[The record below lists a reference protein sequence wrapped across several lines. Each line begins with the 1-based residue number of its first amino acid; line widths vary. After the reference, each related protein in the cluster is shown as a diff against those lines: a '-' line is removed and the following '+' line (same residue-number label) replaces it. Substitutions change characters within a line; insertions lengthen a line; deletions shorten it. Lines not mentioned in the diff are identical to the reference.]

1 MKIIWRGRS
10 TNIIWLITE
19 ASKLGERVTK
29 KMPEHQS
36 HHVDRLLRD
45 GTKSVCSLSA
55 WCLVSAR
62 RLLASQLE
70 NKTMVAAC
78 FNKRQALDKAPCGGN
93 GGPLSQMTIT
103 PGPAGFWGPAIF
115 SSPICQRSLLSPV
128 VSRAPQ
134 THGAIFSPCAASSKE
149 PLL

>member
-45 GTKSVCSLSA
+45 GTKSVCSSSA

-62 RLLASQLE
+62 RLLAFWLE

-78 FNKRQALDKAPCGGN
+78 FHKRQALALCGGN

-103 PGPAGFWGPAIF
+103 PGPTGFWGPATF

-128 VSRAPQ
+128 VSRVPQ
-134 THGAIFSPCAASSKE
+134 MHGAIFSPCAASSKE